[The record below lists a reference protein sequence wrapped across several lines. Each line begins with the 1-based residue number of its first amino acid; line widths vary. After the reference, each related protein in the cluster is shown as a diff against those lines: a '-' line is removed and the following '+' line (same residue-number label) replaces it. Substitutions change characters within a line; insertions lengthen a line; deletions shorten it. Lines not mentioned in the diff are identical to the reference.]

1 LRSEYSQKKPIGEK
15 LTETVENK
23 ISGLGQ
29 LAITVKDVQLSLP
42 FYTQVLGLQFLF
54 APSEQLAFVQC
65 GDTRLMLSTPQGA
78 GEIGKNSIPY
88 FKTTAIEQFY
98 ANAIEQGAVGERP
111 PQLAAQM
118 PDHQLWIGFLKD
130 PDGNLIGLMEEKR

>member
-1 LRSEYSQKKPIGEK
+1 MG
-15 LTETVENK
+15 NK
-23 ISGLGQ
+23 IIGLGQ
-29 LAITVKDVQLSLP
+29 LAITVKDVQRSLP
-42 FYTQVLGLQFLF
+42 FYTEVLGLQFLF
-54 APSEQLAFVQC
+54 APTEQLAFMQC
-65 GDTRLMLSTPQGA
+65 GDTRLMLCQPQGA

-88 FKTTAIEQFY
+88 FKTTDIEQFY
-98 ANAIEQGAVGERP
+98 ATALELGAHGERA

>member
-1 LRSEYSQKKPIGEK
+1 MQF
-15 LTETVENK
+15 
-23 ISGLGQ
+23 
-29 LAITVKDVQLSLP
+29 ALP

-54 APSEQLAFVQC
+54 APIEQLAFVQC
-65 GDTRLMLSTPQGA
+65 GDTRLMLSQPQGA
-78 GEIGKNSIPY
+78 GDIGKNSIPY
-88 FKTTAIEQFY
+88 FKTTEIEQFY
-98 ANAIEQGAVGERP
+98 ATALQHGAFAERA

>member
-1 LRSEYSQKKPIGEK
+1 MD
-15 LTETVENK
+15 NK
-23 ISGLGQ
+23 IIGLGQ

-42 FYTQVLGLQFLF
+42 FYTEVLGLQFLF
-54 APSEQLAFVQC
+54 APTEQLAFVLC

-88 FKTTAIEQFY
+88 FKTTEIEQFY
-98 ANAIEQGAVGERP
+98 ATALEQGAHGERA

>member
-1 LRSEYSQKKPIGEK
+1 MNP
-15 LTETVENK
+15 K
-23 ISGLGQ
+23 IVGLGQ
-29 LAITVKDVQLSLP
+29 LAISVKDVQVALP
-42 FYTQVLGLQFLF
+42 FYTQVLGLEFLF
-54 APSEQLAFVQC
+54 APTEQLAFVLC

-88 FKTTAIEQFY
+88 FKTTEIEQFY
-98 ANAIEQGAVGERP
+98 ATALEQGAFGERA

-118 PDHQLWIGFLKD
+118 PDHQLWIAFLKD

>member
-1 LRSEYSQKKPIGEK
+1 MDRQI
-15 LTETVENK
+15 T
-23 ISGLGQ
+23 GLGQ
-29 LAITVKDVQLSLP
+29 LAITVKDVQLSLA
-42 FYTQVLGLQFLF
+42 FYTEVLGLQFLF
-54 APSEQLAFVQC
+54 APTAQLAFVQC

-88 FKTTAIEQFY
+88 FKTTDIEQCY
-98 ANAIEQGAVGERP
+98 ASVLQRGAVGERA

>member
-1 LRSEYSQKKPIGEK
+1 MD
-15 LTETVENK
+15 NK
-23 ISGLGQ
+23 IIGLGQ

-42 FYTQVLGLQFLF
+42 FYTEILGLEFLF
-54 APSEQLAFVQC
+54 APTEQLAFVQC
-65 GDTRLMLSTPQGA
+65 GDTRLMLSAPQGA
-78 GEIGKNSIPY
+78 GEVSKNSIPY
-88 FKTTAIEQFY
+88 FKTTEIEQFY
-98 ANAIEQGAVGERP
+98 ATALEHGALGERA

>member
-1 LRSEYSQKKPIGEK
+1 MEH
-15 LTETVENK
+15 K
-23 ISGLGQ
+23 ITGLGQ
-29 LAITVKDVQLSLP
+29 LAITVKDVQLALP

-54 APSEQLAFVQC
+54 APTEQLAFVQC

-78 GEIGKNSIPY
+78 GESGKNSIPY
-88 FKTTAIEQFY
+88 FKTSAIEQFY
-98 ANAIEQGAVGERP
+98 AMALAQGAHGERAP
-111 PQLAAQM
+111 ALAAQM